1 MLKRTFPSPDALKRF
16 PFGVADVAVILGCLI
31 LIALIAHI
39 GAGTNVRFVPPDTG
53 IEIDLSPSALPYYA
67 GRSTLRMFIALF
79 FSFVFTLVYGYIAAN
94 SPRAEK
100 VMIPLLDI
108 LQSVPVLGFLSIT
121 VTAFIALFP
130 GSLMGLEAASI
141 FAIFTSQVWNMVFSF
156 YQSLRTIPRELDEAT
171 KLYQLS
177 RWSRFANLEVPASA
191 IGLLWNAMMSFGGGW
206 FFVAES
212 EAISVLNQEYTL
224 PGIGSYVAKAIAE
237 ENLTALGYAVLTMVV
252 VIIAV
257 DQLFWRPLIAWAD
270 KFRME
275 QSASAEAPKSWLLDI
290 LKAAR
295 IPRYIAQTAT
305 PLTDAVNVGLCKL
318 LPPVV
323 PKESNP
329 LAEMLI
335 DRVYNFVLFII
346 TGGLVA
352 LGLNFILATVG
363 IGEMLKVCG
372 LGCITLVR
380 VAVMV
385 VLSTLIWTPVGVAIG
400 FNPRLARLVQ
410 PVVQFLASFPA
421 NFAFPFATLL
431 FIKTGISIEIG
442 SLLLMSLGAQWY
454 ILFNAIAG
462 AASIPNDLREM
473 AANAGLKGWQ
483 LWQKLIIPGI
493 SSALVTG
500 GIAASGGAWN
510 ASIVSEIVAWG
521 DQKLVATGLGEY
533 IASATNTGDWAKIT
547 LGIGMMSLFVVTLN
561 RLIWRKLYQITENKY
576 GLNA

>member
-1 MLKRTFPSPDALKRF
+1 
-16 PFGVADVAVILGCLI
+16 
-31 LIALIAHI
+31 
-39 GAGTNVRFVPPDTG
+39 
-53 IEIDLSPSALPYYA
+53 
-67 GRSTLRMFIALF
+67 
-79 FSFVFTLVYGYIAAN
+79 
-94 SPRAEK
+94 
-100 VMIPLLDI
+100 
-108 LQSVPVLGFLSIT
+108 
-121 VTAFIALFP
+121 
-130 GSLMGLEAASI
+130 
-141 FAIFTSQVWNMVFSF
+141 
-156 YQSLRTIPRELDEAT
+156 
-171 KLYQLS
+171 
-177 RWSRFANLEVPASA
+177 
-191 IGLLWNAMMSFGGGW
+191 
-206 FFVAES
+206 
-212 EAISVLNQEYTL
+212 
-224 PGIGSYVAKAIAE
+224 
-237 ENLTALGYAVLTMVV
+237 
-252 VIIAV
+252 
-257 DQLFWRPLIAWAD
+257 
-270 KFRME
+270 ME
-275 QSASAEAPKSWLLDI
+275 QSASAEAPKSWLLEI

-305 PLTDAVNVGLCKL
+305 PLTDAVNVGLSKL

-335 DRVYNFVLFII
+335 DRVYNFILFII
-346 TGGLVA
+346 SGGLVA
-352 LGLNFILATVG
+352 LGLNFILTTVG
-363 IGEMLKVCG
+363 ISEMFRVFG

-400 FNPRLARLVQ
+400 FNPRLARLAQ
-410 PVVQFLASFPA
+410 PIVQFLASFPA
-421 NFAFPFATLL
+421 NFAFPFATLF
-431 FIKTGISIEIG
+431 FIKTGISIEFG

-521 DQKLVATGLGEY
+521 DQRLVATGLGEY

-547 LGIGMMSLFVVTLN
+547 LGISMMSLFVVLLN
-561 RLIWRKLYQITENKY
+561 RLIWRRLYQITESKY
-576 GLNA
+576 RLNA